1 MMERLPPLAQHIF
14 SLLDSRR
21 PRRLNQEHQGRAA
34 VLMPIF
40 QDGSSSFFLL
50 TLRTDKV
57 ETHKNQ
63 ISFPG
68 GVQSSDDR
76 DLVHTA
82 LRETW
87 EEIGL
92 VPGQV
97 RILGEF
103 DEYYSVTGLI
113 VTPFAAWIAPP
124 QNLTPNPDEV
134 EEVLRVPWS
143 IFRDNRLLRVEMQ
156 KRFEQE
162 RKIYF
167 YQFERKEVW
176 GLTAQII
183 RDFMKLVEPSECS
196 SNLGQ
201 GQER

>member
-1 MMERLPPLAQHIF
+1 MEPLPSLALQIS
-14 SLLDSRR
+14 SLLNSRG
-21 PRRLNQEHQGRAA
+21 PRKLFQDHLGRAA

-40 QDGSSSFFLL
+40 QDDSRNFFLL

-68 GVQSSDDR
+68 GVQASDDR

-92 VPGQV
+92 VPGDIS
-97 RILGEF
+97 ILGEF
-103 DEYYSVTGLI
+103 DEYYSITGLI
-113 VTPFAAWIAPP
+113 VTPFVGWIAPP
-124 QNLTPNPDEV
+124 KDLRPNPDEV

-143 IFRDNRLLRVEMQ
+143 IFRDNRLLRVEMK

-162 RKIYF
+162 KKIYF
-167 YQFERKEVW
+167 YQFESKEVW

-183 RDFMKLVEPSECS
+183 RDFLKLVEPLEGSRE
-196 SNLGQ
+196 LDRQ
-201 GQER
+201 T

>member
-1 MMERLPPLAQHIF
+1 MEPLPALAQQIS
-14 SLLDSRR
+14 SLLDSRV
-21 PRRLNQEHQGRAA
+21 PRKLNQEHKGRAA

-40 QDGSSSFFLL
+40 QDDSSYFFLL

-68 GVQSSDDR
+68 GVQASDDR

-92 VPGQV
+92 VPGNV
-97 RILGEF
+97 SILGEF

-113 VTPFAAWIAPP
+113 VTPFVGWIALP
-124 QNLTPNPDEV
+124 QELKPNPDEV
-134 EEVLRVPWS
+134 EEILRVPWS
-143 IFRDNRLLRVEMQ
+143 IFRDDRLLRVEMK

-162 RKIYF
+162 KKIYF
-167 YQFERKEVW
+167 YQFEKKEVW

-183 RDFMKLVEPSECS
+183 RDFLKLVEP
-196 SNLGQ
+196 L
-201 GQER
+201 ERSRDLDQKQVR

>member
-1 MMERLPPLAQHIF
+1 MEPLPSLAQHIS
-14 SLLDSRR
+14 SLLNSRV
-21 PRRLNQEHQGRAA
+21 PRKLNQDHLGRAA

-40 QDGSSSFFLL
+40 QDDSSNFFLL

-68 GVQSSDDR
+68 GVRASDDR

-92 VPGQV
+92 VPGNV
-97 RILGEF
+97 SILGEF

-113 VTPFAAWIAPP
+113 VTPFAGWIAPP
-124 QNLTPNPDEV
+124 KDLRPNPDEV

-143 IFRDNRLLRVEMQ
+143 IFRDNRLLRVEMK

-162 RKIYF
+162 KKIYF
-167 YQFERKEVW
+167 YQFEKKAVW

-183 RDFMKLVEPSECS
+183 RDFLKLVEPLEGSRD
-196 SNLGQ
+196 LGRQ
-201 GQER
+201 R

>member
-1 MMERLPPLAQHIF
+1 MEPLPSFAQQIS
-14 SLLDSRR
+14 SLLDSRV
-21 PRRLNQEHQGRAA
+21 PRKLNQEQLGRAA

-40 QDGSSSFFLL
+40 QKDSNNFFLM

-68 GVQSSDDR
+68 GVQASDDR

-92 VPGQV
+92 LPGMV
-97 RILGEF
+97 SILGEF

-113 VTPFAAWIAPP
+113 VTPFAGWIAPP
-124 QNLTPNPDEV
+124 KDLRPNPDEV
-134 EEVLRVPWS
+134 EEILRVPWS
-143 IFRDNRLLRVEMQ
+143 IFRDDRLLRIEVR

-162 RKIYF
+162 KKIYF
-167 YQFERKEVW
+167 YQFEKKEVW
-176 GLTAQII
+176 GLTAQIT
-183 RDFMKLVEPSECS
+183 RDFLKVIKPLEGSRDLDQANV
-196 SNLGQ
+196 
-201 GQER
+201 R

>member
-1 MMERLPPLAQHIF
+1 MEPLPSLAHQII
-14 SLLDSRR
+14 SLLDSRN
-21 PRRLNQEHQGRAA
+21 PRRLNQEDKGRAA

-40 QDGSSSFFLL
+40 QEASSCFFLL

-68 GVQSSDDR
+68 GVQASEDR
-76 DLVHTA
+76 DLTHTA

-92 VPGQV
+92 VPGKV
-97 RILGEF
+97 SILGEF

-113 VTPFAAWIAPP
+113 VTPFVGWIAPP
-124 QNLTPNPDEV
+124 QDLTPNPDEV
-134 EEVLRVPWS
+134 EEVLRVPWN
-143 IFRDNRLLRVEMQ
+143 IFRDNRLLRVEMK

-162 RKIYF
+162 KKIYF
-167 YQFERKEVW
+167 YQFEKKEVW

-183 RDFMKLVEPSECS
+183 RDFLKLVEPLES
-196 SNLGQ
+196 SSDPDQ
-201 GQER
+201 GHGR